1 MKRFQE
7 KVLSAF
13 ILLAV
18 FSMLLIIFIAFQKTM
33 VSANLSSQQAEETV
47 RQLKTL
53 LQWILLPVSL
63 LVVFIYILLR
73 MNKQA
78 TTEGQGVSTE
88 TSERKKAEEA
98 LRNSELRFRSLIE
111 KGTEI
116 IGMHDREGKIIYM
129 SPSIEWSLG
138 YKAEDRIGKL
148 AYENTHPDD
157 LPMIKEKLGRVMATP
172 GAVETAQWRQKH
184 INGSWRWMEGV
195 ATNLLH
201 DPSVNAV
208 LHNFRD
214 ITEQRNVENEL
225 RISNERF
232 EYATRATF
240 DAIWDADLET
250 GTTYWGNGFE
260 EIFGHKLNDIHP
272 ANDAW
277 SDLLHHEDKERV
289 LENIH
294 RIINSNDNNWSE
306 EYRFLKADGSYAFVR
321 DKGVVV
327 RNSKGKAVRMIGAMR
342 DITLAKQEEQQ
353 LKLLESVITN
363 ANDSVLITEAEPI
376 DGNGPRILYV
386 NEAFTKMT
394 GYNKEEVMGK
404 TPRILQGPDSDRL
417 ELDRLRKALEKW
429 ETCEIEII
437 NYKKNGEPF
446 WVNFSVAPIA
456 NKDGWFTHWIAIER
470 DITDKKKAEEEL
482 RQKNEEMK
490 QLSVY
495 LKNVREEERKYI
507 AREVHDE
514 LGQLASAIKIDIDWL
529 SIKHAEMEDVGKMRM
544 SHATKTIEVLIASIR
559 KIASSL
565 RPSVLDDFGLN
576 VAIEWQC
583 REFQNLSSI
592 QCIFEPNFDDE
603 DLPMEI
609 RTELFRMTQESL
621 TNVMRHA
628 NASHVTVQ
636 LTEDKE
642 KIYLRITDDGKGFD
656 TKIKKNTLGLIGLR
670 ERAASINGELSIK
683 SQAGN
688 GTTVLAVV
696 PK

>member
-7 KVLSAF
+7 RILPPLIILAILG
-13 ILLAV
+13 ILLV
-18 FSMLLIIFIAFQKTM
+18 IFISLQNTQAVPNTNEQQN
-33 VSANLSSQQAEETV
+33 NLLV
-47 RQLKTL
+47 WLV
-53 LQWILLPVSL
+53 IPVIL
-63 LVVFIYILLR
+63 LVVAIFILIR
-73 MNKQA
+73 EKRSVMNNRRNEA
-78 TTEGQGVSTE
+78 GDSNEIN
-88 TSERKKAEEA
+88 ERKKAEEA
-98 LRNSELRFRSLIE
+98 LRNSELRFRSVIE

-116 IGMHDREGKIIYM
+116 IAMHDKTGKIIYI
-129 SPSIEWSLG
+129 SPSVEASLG
-138 YKAEDRIGKL
+138 YKPEDRIGKL
-148 AYENTHPDD
+148 AFENTHVEDFAAVR
-157 LPMIKEKLGRVMATP
+157 EKIDRLMSTP
-172 GAVETAQWRQKH
+172 GAVESGQWRQKD
-184 INGSWRWMEGV
+184 INGNWRWMEGV

-214 ITEQRNVENEL
+214 ITEQKNFENEL

-260 EIFGHKLNDIHP
+260 VIFGQKLNSIHP
-272 ANDAW
+272 GNDAW
-277 SDLLHHEDKERV
+277 SDLLHLEDKERV

-294 RIINSNDNNWSE
+294 RVINSKENNWSD
-306 EYRFLKADGSYAFVR
+306 EYRFLKANGEYAFVR
-321 DKGVVV
+321 DKGIVV
-327 RNSKGKAVRMIGAMR
+327 RNEQGNAIRMIGAMQ
-342 DITLAKQEEQQ
+342 DITIAKREEQQ

-363 ANDSVLITEAEPI
+363 ATDSVLITEAEPI
-376 DGNGPRILYV
+376 DANGPRILYV

-394 GYNKEEVMGK
+394 GYSKEEVIGK
-404 TPRILQGPDSDRL
+404 TPRILQGPNSDRA
-417 ELDRLRKALEKW
+417 ELDRLRRALEKW

-446 WVNFSVAPIA
+446 WINISVAPVA
-456 NKDGWFTHWIAIER
+456 NKDGWYTHWIAIEK
-470 DITDKKKAEEEL
+470 DITYRKKAEEEL

-514 LGQLASAIKIDIDWL
+514 LGQLASALKIDIDWL
-529 SIKHAEMEDVGKMRM
+529 NIKNPSMEDNGKMRM

-583 REFQNLSSI
+583 REFQNLNSI

-603 DLPMEI
+603 NLPMEI
-609 RTELFRMTQESL
+609 KTELFRMTQESL

-628 NASHVTVQ
+628 NADHVTVQ

-656 TKIKKNTLGLIGLR
+656 VKVKKNTLGLIGLR
-670 ERAASINGELSIK
+670 ERAVSINGKLSVE
-683 SQAGN
+683 SQAGK
-688 GTTVLAVV
+688 GTTVLAVI
-696 PK
+696 PKR